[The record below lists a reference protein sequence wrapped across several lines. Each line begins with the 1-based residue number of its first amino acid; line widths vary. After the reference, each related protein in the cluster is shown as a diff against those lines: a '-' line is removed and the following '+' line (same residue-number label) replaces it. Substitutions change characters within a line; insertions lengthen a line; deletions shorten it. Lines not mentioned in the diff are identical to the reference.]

1 MFTKVTLLI
10 LLRLTV
16 RLKAYMFHW
25 FWGGLNY
32 PVLCVL
38 EVDAATEEQVVKV
51 EKTIRDSDSFVW
63 GGCSAVIHIPS
74 MYHGNPQPS
83 FLGVITHILGV

>member
-1 MFTKVTLLI
+1 
-10 LLRLTV
+10 
-16 RLKAYMFHW
+16 MFHW

-32 PVLCVL
+32 PVLYVL

-63 GGCSAVIHIPS
+63 GGCLGVIHIPS
-74 MYHGNPQPS
+74 MYGNVWYIYLHEWLI
-83 FLGVITHILGV
+83 FMVNVL